1 MSITWWSASVVVR
14 CDRRVRQTLFHT
26 VGGTGPLRRDKE
38 RGVLGVGVLSRDH
51 VRAPVP
57 EGSSV
62 DAQAFLCSSF
72 VRSCNHRFSSVSC
85 TCTKLLWSL
94 ELPSVDATTFARCLT
109 CHARDAH
116 HVDPAGVSV
125 LSNTAS
131 LHSTAI
137 VEFVAARMRACS
149 S

>member
-1 MSITWWSASVVVR
+1 M
-14 CDRRVRQTLFHT
+14 C
-26 VGGTGPLRRDKE
+26 
-38 RGVLGVGVLSRDH
+38 
-51 VRAPVP
+51 RAPVP

-62 DAQAFLCSSF
+62 DAQAFSVFFLRSVVHAVPSF
-72 VRSCNHRFSSVSC
+72 LLRVVYKAAVVARAANRRRDDVREMPH
-85 TCTKLLWSL
+85 
-94 ELPSVDATTFARCLT
+94 LP
-109 CHARDAH
+109 RDA

-149 S
+149 SLNVLLLLECWRATSSVNLNPLSTRLMQLSSIMEQPV